1 MLIKYTGHACF
12 KIRDNETGYSI
23 VFDPYE
29 PDSVPG
35 FGKVVDIA
43 SRVICSHEHFDH
55 NSRDSVQIVPSDAD
69 PFDVKSI
76 DTWHDPEKG
85 ALRGPN
91 SITVVTDR
99 KTGEKVIHY
108 GDIGEK
114 IDDLLTEE
122 NLALLKDADVALIP
136 VGGTYTYDA
145 DEALELIRRTNS
157 FAVLRLGKRRISPF
171 GVASN

>member
-12 KIRDNETGYSI
+12 KIRDNETGYSL

-69 PFDVKSI
+69 PFDVRSI

-114 IDDLLTEE
+114 IDGYEFFITESTE
-122 NLALLKDADVALIP
+122 KTA
-136 VGGTYTYDA
+136 
-145 DEALELIRRTNS
+145 S
-157 FAVLRLGKRRISPF
+157 FAAPNFILTKNISYRE
-171 GVASN
+171 